1 MPTPTRGQFVN
12 NKATYQ
18 LVEVRLLLPGSDPCL
33 ISGVDI
39 GLGAWLAGMDLAV
52 GVAPAAGL
60 GGGRGVVTRGVTP
73 HHHSAPWP
81 RPLLEGGEGAVLS
94 ILQLLQLL
102 LFLPLLLGL
111 PVRDEPHGS
120 E

>member
-18 LVEVRLLLPGSDPCL
+18 LVEVRLLLPGSDPGL

-73 HHHSAPWP
+73 HHHSAPRT
-81 RPLLEGGEGAVLS
+81 RPLLERGEGAILS
-94 ILQLLQLL
+94 ILQFLQLL
-102 LFLPLLLGL
+102 LLLALLLGL
-111 PVRDEPHGS
+111 PVRDKPHGS